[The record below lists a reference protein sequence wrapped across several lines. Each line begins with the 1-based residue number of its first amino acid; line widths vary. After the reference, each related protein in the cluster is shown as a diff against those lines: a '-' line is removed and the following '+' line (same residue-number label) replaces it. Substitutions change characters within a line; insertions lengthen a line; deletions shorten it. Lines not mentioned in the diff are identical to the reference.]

1 MTCWKWFSGVL
12 TEANITVTDANKAQI
27 DDFIHKYIGEK
38 SRLGQCSADWKK
50 ARAEIKEDPKMKQEL
65 LTKLKTLT

>member
-1 MTCWKWFSGVL
+1 MTCWKWFSSML
-12 TEANITVTDANKAQI
+12 AEANITVTNENKARI

-50 ARAEIKEDPKMKQEL
+50 ARAEIKENQKMKQEL
-65 LTKLKTLT
+65 LTKLKALT

>member
-1 MTCWKWFSGVL
+1 ML
-12 TEANITVTDANKAQI
+12 TEANITVTNENKGQI

-38 SRLGQCSADWKK
+38 SRLDQCSADWKK

-65 LTKLKTLT
+65 LTKLKALT